1 MGPSSRVFEISH
13 SRNAECSP
21 DLLIKRI
28 LDPATWPEWQPEII
42 STDAS
47 APLDEGTTVDGRA
60 RLLGFVVDGRSTTI
74 SSDERS
80 YEEDVIVGVKM
91 RVRYEVEAVPDG
103 SRVTRTLTAYLPSGF
118 SGRVLSFFLK
128 RRLRSMQVGVL
139 ESLVDQASG

>member
-1 MGPSSRVFEISH
+1 MSPSSRVFEISH
-13 SRNAECSP
+13 SRTAECSP

-28 LDPATWPEWQPEII
+28 LDPATWPDWQPEII

-47 APLDEGTTVDGRA
+47 GPLDEGATVDGRA
-60 RLLGFVVDGRSTTI
+60 RLLGFVVDGRSITI
-74 SSDERS
+74 AADDRS
-80 YEEDVIVGVKM
+80 YEEDVIVGVRMK
-91 RVRYEVEAVPDG
+91 VRYDVEEVPEG
-103 SRVTRTLTAYLPSGF
+103 SRVTRHLTAYLPSGF

>member
-1 MGPSSRVFEISH
+1 MKPSSKPFEISH
-13 SRNAECSP
+13 SRTAGCAP
-21 DLLIKRI
+21 DVLVKRI

-42 STDAS
+42 TTLPSE
-47 APLDEGTTVDGRA
+47 PLDVGSTVDGRA

-74 SSDERS
+74 ATSERS
-80 YEEDVIVGVKM
+80 FEEDVIVGVRM
-91 RVRYEVEAVPDG
+91 RVRYEVEEVAEG
-103 SRVTRTLTAYLPSGF
+103 TKVTRYLTASLPGGF

>member
-1 MGPSSRVFEISH
+1 MRPSRVFEISH
-13 SRNAECSP
+13 SRTADCSP

-42 STDAS
+42 SMEAS
-47 APLDEGTTVDGRA
+47 GPLDEGASVDGRA
-60 RLLGFVVDGRSTTI
+60 RLLGFEVDGRSTTV

-80 YEEDVIVGVKM
+80 YEEDVLVGVRM
-91 RVRYEVEAVPDG
+91 RVRYEVEQTPTGAK
-103 SRVTRTLTAYLPSGF
+103 VTRRLTAYLPGGV

-128 RRLRSMQVGVL
+128 RRLRAMQVGVL

>member
-1 MGPSSRVFEISH
+1 MSPSSRIFEISH
-13 SRNAECSP
+13 SRTAECSP

-28 LDPATWPEWQPEII
+28 LDPATWPDWQPEII
-42 STDAS
+42 STEAS
-47 APLDEGTTVDGRA
+47 GPLDEGVAVEGRA

-74 SSDERS
+74 AANEKS

-91 RVRYEVEAVPDG
+91 KVRYDVEEVPGG
-103 SRVTRTLTAYLPSGF
+103 SRVTRHLIAYLPSGF